1 MELQLTS
8 VRARKILIEEKA
20 VKSPATTFRFRV
32 GYPLE
37 KNVFSVEF
45 NFTLD
50 NEEEDYSLETNYE
63 AVFTTDEEID
73 DNFRKSSFPNVN
85 APAIAFPY
93 FRAFIS
99 TITQQAGYNPVVLP
113 SLNFVKLAEEMMLE
127 GSDRSK

>member
-8 VRARKILIEEKA
+8 VRARKILLEEK
-20 VKSPATTFRFRV
+20 VVESPATTFRFRI

-50 NEEEDYSLETNYE
+50 NEEENYCLQTNYE
-63 AVFTTDEEID
+63 AIFTTDEEID
-73 DNFRKSSFPNVN
+73 EDFRNSSFPKVN

-99 TITQQAGYNPVVLP
+99 TITQQAGYNPAVLP
-113 SLNFVKLAEEMMLE
+113 SLNFVKLAEEMLLE
-127 GSDRSK
+127 GNKGE